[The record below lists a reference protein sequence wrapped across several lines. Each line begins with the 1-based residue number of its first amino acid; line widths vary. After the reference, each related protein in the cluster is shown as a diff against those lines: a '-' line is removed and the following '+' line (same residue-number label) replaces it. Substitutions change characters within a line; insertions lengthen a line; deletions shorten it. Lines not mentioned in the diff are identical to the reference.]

1 MFDERVYE
9 IERLIL
15 IVLWFY
21 NMKQWR
27 FKEFWGFEKLGFVVL
42 VGFQPFRHPRG
53 GGGFCFVDGDDD
65 FWPVDLKY
73 LMMLVLAQ
81 IFMFRFNGS
90 VDFYMYP
97 SELRWSS
104 ILFKMVEDPVNRP
117 VFEVILV
124 QGVCPIQVK
133 HADGERERLE
143 AENVRKEY
151 DEANRKLSKLKSRI
165 SRLTKKLAH
174 DFGPEKEF
182 YS

>member
-15 IVLWFY
+15 IILWFY

-42 VGFQPFRHPRG
+42 GFQPFRHPRG
-53 GGGFCFVDGDDD
+53 GGGFCFVDGDND
-65 FWPVDLKY
+65 FWPVGVDLKH

-81 IFMFRFNGS
+81 IFI
-90 VDFYMYP
+90 
-97 SELRWSS
+97 WSN

-117 VFEVILV
+117 AFEVILV

-143 AENVRKEY
+143 AENVRK
-151 DEANRKLSKLKSRI
+151 
-165 SRLTKKLAH
+165 
-174 DFGPEKEF
+174 
-182 YS
+182 

>member
-42 VGFQPFRHPRG
+42 V
-53 GGGFCFVDGDDD
+53 
-65 FWPVDLKY
+65 DLKY

-81 IFMFRFNGS
+81 IFI
-90 VDFYMYP
+90 
-97 SELRWSS
+97 WSS